1 MLFLSGVRVRKGW
14 GGDLNIRHVRFCTG
28 GHGGERAARRPHPTP
43 PHRPTTYR
51 PNGHPTSVTHPT
63 PPPSKQPAGQNVIY
77 MVPLHNDSY
86 PLNTYERVHTTSC
99 TGRQI
104 HTYIMHRHSSFLN
117 HRFSLRTKTKTHPE
131 TNQPQPTT
139 TNHNQPQPTT
149 TNQPTNQPP
158 TNQRALTLMPISKN
172 RSN

>member
-1 MLFLSGVRVRKGW
+1 M
-14 GGDLNIRHVRFCTG
+14 NMRHVRFCTG

-86 PLNTYERVHTTSC
+86 PLNTYIQHHAQAGKYTHTSC
-99 TGRQI
+99 TA
-104 HTYIMHRHSSFLN
+104 FLVPD
-117 HRFSLRTKTKTHPE
+117 SPILTTDQ
-131 TNQPQPTT
+131 NQNPPRNEPTT
-139 TNHNQPQPTT
+139 TNHNQPQPT
-149 TNQPTNQPP
+149 NQPKKAP
-158 TNQRALTLMPISKN
+158 LTHMKVSLSAC
-172 RSN
+172 RSPHKCRWMVCQNGQKM